1 MLFIRVSAHVQN
13 WTQICK
19 LKDAYLFHL
28 PSLLDSSQFTS
39 STASSTSKTLSK
51 TFSFQQLYIYICF
64 DICFVEI
71 IYNLLLLSR
80 IFYKCLLDPVDNYA
94 FFYRLD
100 QFSAYFI
107 SLRNECGK
115 VNYNY
120 ELAYSFFQFIDF
132 VSHILQFCCLVHTHK
147 HHCVIAGL
155 IFFYQY
161 TMNKSVPSNFLW
173 SKIYFVWFVD
183 IASPVFF

>member
-1 MLFIRVSAHVQN
+1 MPSMVAREYTVYDSNLFKIPS
-13 WTQICK
+13 
-19 LKDAYLFHL
+19 LFHGL
-28 PSLLDSSQFTS
+28 NMV
-39 STASSTSKTLSK
+39 
-51 TFSFQQLYIYICF
+51 CF

-161 TMNKSVPSNFLW
+161 TMNKSVPSNFL
-173 SKIYFVWFVD
+173 
-183 IASPVFF
+183 